1 MELREYVK
9 LFTKNLWVIITV
21 TLAATTLTLI
31 FSYQQVPVYESSST
45 YVARL
50 RPTTEGFDQ
59 VYSLDTLMG
68 RARIQTTYCDLI
80 ESHAVWNRS
89 LQLLNLD
96 ATTPWMLA
104 YLVECT
110 VLPESSVLKIVVRG
124 PVPTLVERFNQAIGL
139 AGMERVNALFP
150 PFPIEPLDEVTLN
163 PVPVSPNHL
172 FNIALGGVLGFAV
185 SLALIMGIDYMRS
198 PQQSLQALSI
208 RDNRFNLYN
217 LRYFQMRLTE
227 EINRSRVR
235 RRPVSMAAIRIL
247 PNEDFAL
254 MPESVRESLLRL
266 SVMQIEDNLNPGD
279 ILTHWKGLIFYALM
293 PETPGDEAFNL
304 MTRVN
309 VALRGEVIE
318 VGSYQ
323 AYFTANAGIVENNA
337 GVLDTHETVE
347 TAVNMLEKADQ
358 QGENQIEMTCAT
370 ADFSDG
376 NNNQSTSLFWKR
388 KSEPVVTPSTAS
400 SEKSN

>member
-198 PQQSLQALSI
+198 PQQSLEALSI

>member
-50 RPTTEGFDQ
+50 RSTTDSFDQ

-96 ATTPWMLA
+96 ATTPWMRA
-104 YLVECT
+104 YFVECT
-110 VLPESSVLKIVVRG
+110 VLPESSVLKIIVRG
-124 PVPTLVERFNQAIGL
+124 PVPTMVERFNQAIGL
-139 AGMERVNALFP
+139 AGMERVNTLFP

-163 PVPVSPNHL
+163 PVPVSPNHF
-172 FNIALGGVLGFAV
+172 FNTALGGVLGFAV
-185 SLALIMGIDYMRS
+185 SLALIMGINYMRS
-198 PQQSLQALSI
+198 PQESLEALSI

-217 LRYFQMRLTE
+217 LRYFQMRLSE

-235 RRPVSMAAIRIL
+235 QRPVSMAAIRIL

-304 MTRVN
+304 MSKVN
-309 VALRGEVIE
+309 IALRGEVIE
-318 VGSYQ
+318 VGSYR
-323 AYFTANAGIVENNA
+323 AYFTANAGVVENNA
-337 GVLDTHETVE
+337 GVLDSYKTVE

-388 KSEPVVTPSTAS
+388 NSESVVTPSTAS